1 MDHRTVARLE
11 PLGSRELDAE
21 AGAAFGRQP
30 QVRAFDAHGHPV
42 PGARITFRGN
52 GVRLTGEAAAVTVT
66 ADRGGIATAPV
77 LQPGEHPGR
86 FTLTATAP
94 GGHGPAVDFTVT
106 VRPSPY
112 RLELWDQDHEGHE
125 DPQHPPLSLPLK
137 AGPDSLLSEL
147 PSVRVTRNGRPAAGL
162 RIAVT
167 VLTAVKGE
175 KQVPAL
181 DGPFFRNED
190 EAEAEHDGPVRSLL
204 LPPTDADGRITL
216 PPLHT
221 GPRPGSYMLRLTTPS
236 ENDPA
241 APSGNVLDIPLT
253 VTPPPAT
260 GPRIS

>member
-1 MDHRTVARLE
+1 MSRLE

-21 AGAAFGRQP
+21 AGRPVTRRP
-30 QVRAFDAHGHPV
+30 QVRALDAHGHPV
-42 PGARITFRGN
+42 PGARVTFRGN
-52 GVRLTGEAAAVTVT
+52 GVRLTGEAADVTVT
-66 ADRGGIATAPV
+66 ADRGGVATAPA

-94 GGHGPAVDFTVT
+94 GGRGPAVDFTVT

-112 RLELWDQDHEGHE
+112 RLELWGQDHEGHQ
-125 DPQHPPLSLPLK
+125 DPQRPPLSLPLK

-175 KQVPAL
+175 KPVPAL

-190 EAEAEHDGPVRSLL
+190 EDEHEAEHDRPVRSLL

-221 GPRPGSYMLRLTTPS
+221 GPRPGSYILRLVTHS
-236 ENDPA
+236 GDAPA

-253 VTPPPAT
+253 VTPPPST